1 MEEIIRQQN
10 EKRKSEMD
18 ALQSQIN
25 PHFLYNTLD
34 AIAWM
39 CEDGK
44 NEDAEEM
51 VTALARLFRISI
63 SKGHELI
70 PIEKEVEHAKSYL
83 KIENYRYKNKFT
95 YSFEVEESCLS
106 YLCNKITLQ
115 PIIENAIYH
124 GVKQMIDEGEIW
136 IRIFEDGEDIIFQV
150 EDNGIGMT
158 EEQCREIL
166 RKEPGDRTGIG
177 IKNVNDRIKIYFGS
191 NYGLNIT
198 SELDEGTCVTIRM
211 PKVREEEYEK
221 K

>member
-1 MEEIIRQQN
+1 M
-10 EKRKSEMD
+10 
-18 ALQSQIN
+18 
-25 PHFLYNTLD
+25 
-34 AIAWM
+34 
-39 CEDGK
+39 
-44 NEDAEEM
+44 
-51 VTALARLFRISI
+51 
-63 SKGHELI
+63 
-70 PIEKEVEHAKSYL
+70 
-83 KIENYRYKNKFT
+83 
-95 YSFEVEESCLS
+95 
-106 YLCNKITLQ
+106 Q

-158 EEQCREIL
+158 EEQCQEIL
-166 RKEPGDRTGIG
+166 RKELGDRTGIG